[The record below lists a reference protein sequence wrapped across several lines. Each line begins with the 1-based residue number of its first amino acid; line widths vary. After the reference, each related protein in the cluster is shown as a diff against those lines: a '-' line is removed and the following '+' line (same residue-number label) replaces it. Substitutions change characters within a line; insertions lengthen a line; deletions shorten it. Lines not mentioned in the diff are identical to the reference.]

1 MDEWFERI
9 CQALQRLDGAF
20 ALLIMLEDRLYAV
33 RDKYGLRPLSIGQ
46 LPNGGYVFA
55 SETCALDIVGAKF
68 LRDIEPGEIV
78 RVKDGKLLSMLYT
91 DEPIQDKICAME
103 YIYFSRSW

>member
-1 MDEWFERI
+1 MCIRDS
-9 CQALQRLDGAF
+9 
-20 ALLIMLEDRLYAV
+20 LYAV

-46 LPNGGYVFA
+46 LPNGSYVFA

-103 YIYFSRSW
+103 YIYRCV